1 MSNSKNFM
9 ITVKNKDTGKEY
21 HIDVT
26 NKTTSLQIKQKLAK
40 LNPYLKVEWQILFD
54 KKDLRINTKT
64 IQDTVESMKLFPDST
79 ILLQLN
85 IPKSELTRIKEEH
98 KKFKER
104 WETSLEHHYHF
115 DPLNNYLDERN
126 ESAEKLNDY
135 FKKMDD
141 YFLLIDAISAIAKID
156 DKDETGKTILQYA
169 VSKGSDPIVH
179 IALEEG
185 ANPNQ
190 TNTGDDPVLITA
202 IANGSVSIVKLLI
215 EFGADLQKK
224 GRFGREKLS
233 PLQIAQNY
241 LQMST
246 DYYRIRKLPYSR
258 NSFKSQEYD
267 QSYRGSYEYQTYVD
281 IGAPAPEEYQSIIDL
296 LDK

>member
-9 ITVKNKDTGKEY
+9 ITVKNKDTDKEY
-21 HIDVT
+21 HIEVN
-26 NKTTSLQIKQKLAK
+26 NKTTSYQIKQKLEK
-40 LNPYLKVEWQILFD
+40 ENPYLKVEWQMLFD

-85 IPKSELTRIKEEH
+85 IPKSELTKIKQEH
-98 KKFKER
+98 KEFRES
-104 WETSLEHHYHF
+104 WNISLGY
-115 DPLNNYLDERN
+115 DNAAGL
-126 ESAEKLNDY
+126 
-135 FKKMDD
+135 DD
-141 YFLLIDAISAIAKID
+141 YILLIEAISDIAKID
-156 DKDETGKTILQYA
+156 DKDEMGRTILQYA
-169 VSKGSDPIVH
+169 VKENIHDIAH

-190 TNTGDDPVLITA
+190 TCSGGKPVLITA

-215 EFGADLQKK
+215 EFGVNVHLN
-224 GRFGREKLS
+224 GRFGKATLS
-233 PLQIAQNY
+233 PLQIAKNY
-241 LQMST
+241 LEMST
-246 DYYRIRKLPYSR
+246 DYHRIRKLPYSR
-258 NSFKSQEYD
+258 NSFKSQEYN
-267 QSYRGSYEYQTYVD
+267 QSYKASYEYQTYVD

>member
-26 NKTTSLQIKQKLAK
+26 NKTTSYQIKQKLEK
-40 LNPYLKVEWQILFD
+40 ENPYLKAEWQMLFD

-85 IPKSELTRIKEEH
+85 IPKSELTKIKQEH
-98 KKFKER
+98 KEFRES
-104 WETSLEHHYHF
+104 WNISLGY
-115 DPLNNYLDERN
+115 DNAAGL
-126 ESAEKLNDY
+126 
-135 FKKMDD
+135 DD
-141 YFLLIDAISAIAKID
+141 YILLIEAISDIAKID
-156 DKDETGKTILQYA
+156 DKDEKGRTILQYA
-169 VSKGSDPIVH
+169 VKENIHDIAH

-190 TNTGDDPVLITA
+190 TCSGGKPVLITA

-215 EFGADLQKK
+215 EFGVNIHLN
-224 GRFGREKLS
+224 GRFGKATLS

-246 DYYRIRKLPYSR
+246 DYHRIRKLPYSR
-258 NSFKSQEYD
+258 NSFKSQEYS
-267 QSYRGSYEYQTYVD
+267 QSYKNSYEYQTYVD

>member
-40 LNPYLKVEWQILFD
+40 LNPYLKVEWQMLFD

-85 IPKSELTRIKEEH
+85 IPKSELKRIKEEH
-98 KKFKER
+98 KEFRES
-104 WETSLEHHYHF
+104 WDMSLRY
-115 DPLNNYLDERN
+115 DNAAGL
-126 ESAEKLNDY
+126 
-135 FKKMDD
+135 DD
-141 YFLLIDAISAIAKID
+141 YILLIEAISDIAKID
-156 DKDETGKTILQYA
+156 DKDKRGETILQYA
-169 VSKGSDPIVH
+169 VSKGMDQIAH

-190 TNTGDDPVLITA
+190 TNSGGKPVLITA
-202 IANGSVSIVKLLI
+202 IENGDVSIVKLLI
-215 EFGADLQKK
+215 EFGANVHLD
-224 GRFGREKLS
+224 GRFGKAKLS

-241 LQMST
+241 LQIST
-246 DYYRIRKLPYSR
+246 DYHRIRKLPYSR
-258 NSFKSQEYD
+258 NSFKSQEYN
-267 QSYRGSYEYQTYVD
+267 QSYRASYEYQTYVD

-296 LDK
+296 LDN

>member
-21 HIDVT
+21 HIEVN
-26 NKTTSLQIKQKLAK
+26 NKTTSYQIKQKLEK
-40 LNPYLKVEWQILFD
+40 LNPYLKVEWQMLFD

-85 IPKSELTRIKEEH
+85 IPKSELTKIKQEH
-98 KKFKER
+98 KEFRER
-104 WETSLEHHYHF
+104 WSISLDVHNAVG
-115 DPLNNYLDERN
+115 L
-126 ESAEKLNDY
+126 
-135 FKKMDD
+135 DD
-141 YFLLIDAISAIAKID
+141 YMQLIEAISNIAKID
-156 DKDETGKTILQYA
+156 DTDESGETMLHYA
-169 VSKGSDPIVH
+169 VSQGMDQIVH

-190 TNTGDDPVLITA
+190 TCSSGKPVLITA

-215 EFGADLQKK
+215 EFGAELHRKA
-224 GRFGREKLS
+224 RFSKATLS

-241 LQMST
+241 LQIAT
-246 DYYRIRKLPYSR
+246 DYHRIRKLPYSR
-258 NSFKSQEYD
+258 NSFKSQEYN
-267 QSYRGSYEYQTYVD
+267 QSYKASYEYARYED
-281 IGAPAPEEYQSIIDL
+281 IGAPAPEMYQSIIDL

>member
-26 NKTTSLQIKQKLAK
+26 NKTTSLQIKQKLEK
-40 LNPYLKVEWQILFD
+40 ENPYLKVEWQMLFD

-64 IQDTVESMKLFPDST
+64 IQDNVESMELFPYST
-79 ILLQLN
+79 VFHQLN
-85 IPKSELTRIKEEH
+85 IPKSELTKIKQQH
-98 KKFKER
+98 KEFRES
-104 WETSLEHHYHF
+104 WNISLGY
-115 DPLNNYLDERN
+115 DNAVGL
-126 ESAEKLNDY
+126 
-135 FKKMDD
+135 DD
-141 YFLLIDAISAIAKID
+141 YILLIEAISDIAKID
-156 DKDETGKTILQYA
+156 DTDAMGRTILQYA
-169 VSKGSDPIVH
+169 VSKGMDEIVH

-190 TNTGDDPVLITA
+190 INSGKSVLITA

-215 EFGADLQKK
+215 EFGANVHLN
-224 GRFGREKLS
+224 GRFGKQTLS

-241 LQMST
+241 LKMST
-246 DYYRIRKLPYSR
+246 DYHRIRKLPYSR

-281 IGAPAPEEYQSIIDL
+281 IGSPAPKEYQSIINL

>member
-40 LNPYLKVEWQILFD
+40 LNPYLKVEWQMLFD

-85 IPKSELTRIKEEH
+85 IPKSEVTRMKEEY
-98 KKFKER
+98 KEFR
-104 WETSLEHHYHF
+104 KSWNISLGY
-115 DPLNNYLDERN
+115 DNAAGL
-126 ESAEKLNDY
+126 
-135 FKKMDD
+135 DD
-141 YFLLIDAISAIAKID
+141 YILLIEAISDIAKID
-156 DKDETGKTILQYA
+156 DKDETGRTILQYA
-169 VSKGSDPIVH
+169 VKENIHDIAH

-190 TNTGDDPVLITA
+190 TCSGGKPVLITA

-215 EFGADLQKK
+215 EFGANVHLN
-224 GRFGREKLS
+224 GRFGKQTLS

-246 DYYRIRKLPYSR
+246 DYHRIRKLPYSR
-258 NSFKSQEYD
+258 NSFKSQEYS
-267 QSYRGSYEYQTYVD
+267 QSYKNSYEYQSYLEA
-281 IGAPAPEEYQSIIDL
+281 GAPAPEEYQSIIDL